1 MKWTAADQVTGKVN
15 PPATPLSTPAPRRAA
30 LGPGNAAAGAEPRL
44 SLLCPD
50 RGPPPGAL
58 CASLRHRTGHAPAAT
73 PRPRQGRSGMAE
85 PAGGGQRSECG
96 RGDGLRAE
104 GTISGLRAG
113 WETSRPRTLGVWLE
127 ELILGLTATPT
138 PHPGSPE
145 VQDAQG
151 AWPGARRGLCGRAPV
166 PTTHCGPPALRLPR
180 VGTCHGACAPEGP
193 GVAPGCVTVTRNKYL
208 EKCTFLRD
216 CFFNRLV

>member
-1 MKWTAADQVTGKVN
+1 MPLQALSHARPCCAPTG
-15 PPATPLSTPAPRRAA
+15 
-30 LGPGNAAAGAEPRL
+30 
-44 SLLCPD
+44 
-50 RGPPPGAL
+50 GPPG
-58 CASLRHRTGHAPAAT
+58 RTVCFPEAQNG
-73 PRPRQGRSGMAE
+73 PRPGSHPTTPPGKERD
-85 PAGGGQRSECG
+85 GGAG
-96 RGDGLRAE
+96 RGRTEKRVRERAWP
-104 GTISGLRAG
+104 GPRAG

-166 PTTHCGPPALRLPR
+166 PTTHCGPPAPRLPR

-193 GVAPGCVTVTRNKYL
+193 GVAPGCVTVTRNKCL